1 MEIQRSTQRKRRK
14 KQQLQTVAIVGYTN
28 SGKST
33 LLNAMLTQYQGQIDK
48 SVLEKDML
56 FATLQTSARR
66 ITLPNR
72 RDIILTDTVGFVSNL
87 PHTLIKAFRSTLE
100 EVKEADL
107 LLHVVDYSNPNHENQ
122 AKVTLETL
130 KEIGAADIPL
140 LTIFN
145 KIDKVD
151 GPIPEPTEN
160 TVFISAVN
168 RLNLDLLAQK
178 IIGNLGSQ
186 LETITFFITYQHEAI
201 RAEIMNK
208 LEVLK
213 SESND
218 EGTLLT
224 VRASKQQLDQY
235 SAYIFDEK

>member
-1 MEIQRSTQRKRRK
+1 
-14 KQQLQTVAIVGYTN
+14 
-28 SGKST
+28 
-33 LLNAMLTQYQGQIDK
+33 MLTQYQGQIDK

-122 AKVTLETL
+122 AKVTLDTL

-140 LTIFN
+140 LTVFN
-145 KIDKVD
+145 KIDKVN
-151 GPIPEPTEN
+151 GPIPESTED
-160 TVFISAVN
+160 TIFISAVN
-168 RLNLDLLAQK
+168 RLNLDLLAKK
-178 IIGNLGSQ
+178 IIENLGSQ

>member
-1 MEIQRSTQRKRRK
+1 
-14 KQQLQTVAIVGYTN
+14 
-28 SGKST
+28 
-33 LLNAMLTQYQGQIDK
+33 MLTQYQGQTDK

-72 RDIILTDTVGFVSNL
+72 RDIILTDTVGFVSSL

-122 AKVTLETL
+122 AKVTLDTL

-145 KIDKVD
+145 KIDKVE
-151 GPIPEPTEN
+151 GPIPEPTED

-178 IIGNLGSQ
+178 IIENLGSQ

-235 SAYIFDEK
+235 STYIFDEK

>member
-1 MEIQRSTQRKRRK
+1 
-14 KQQLQTVAIVGYTN
+14 
-28 SGKST
+28 
-33 LLNAMLTQYQGQIDK
+33 
-48 SVLEKDML
+48 ML

-122 AKVTLETL
+122 AKVTLDTL

-140 LTIFN
+140 LTVFN
-145 KIDKVD
+145 KIDKVN
-151 GPIPEPTEN
+151 GPIPESTED
-160 TVFISAVN
+160 TIFISAVN
-168 RLNLDLLAQK
+168 RLNLDLLAKK
-178 IIGNLGSQ
+178 IIENLGSQ